1 MIDPL
6 TALGALHRPTLL
18 VKAAKIASHYYSR
31 EKTVRRLLGKPTLPG
46 RKECILRLM
55 ELEREM
61 DVARQHKNPAYS
73 VARHVELLTALMH
86 EAQTPRAVYKER
98 SQVKASATAD
108 FLRAI

>member
-6 TALGALHRPTLL
+6 DALKSLRRPALL
-18 VKAAKIASHYYSR
+18 VKAARMAMPYYSK
-31 EKTVRRLLGKPTLPG
+31 EKSIRSLLGQAALPG

-55 ELEREM
+55 EREREM

-73 VARHVELLTALMH
+73 VARHIEVLTALMH
-86 EAQTPRAVYKER
+86 EAQTPRAVDKER
-98 SQVKASATAD
+98 PQLKASATSP